1 MSKTTMIEDSVYLVD
16 TRFWMIGV
24 AAYIVGEDESALIE
38 TGPAKSHSYVLEELQ
53 RVGAS
58 LEQITCI
65 AVTHIHLDHAGAT
78 GYLVKELPNA
88 RVYVHPRGLKHL
100 ADPHRL
106 MESARKA
113 APESLEEFGEMIPVD
128 RRKLVEAVDGLRIE
142 LGENSLRVLE
152 SPGHARHHIVL
163 YEERLRVL
171 FAGDAVGMY
180 TPEADVLIPST
191 PPPDF
196 DLEKSV
202 STAGR
207 IASLNP
213 EIICYTH
220 YGFSRDADEML
231 RRFKEVLREWD
242 DLIKPV
248 WESTQSLEKAV
259 DVVMSHYS
267 SESERVNEYRSSW
280 DLRAETELNVS
291 GYFHYY
297 ERMEQASQH

>member
-38 TGPAKSHSYVLEELQ
+38 TGPAKSRSYVLEELQ

-113 APESLEEFGEMIPVD
+113 APESLEEFGEMIPVN

-196 DLEKSV
+196 DPEESV
-202 STAGR
+202 STAER

-220 YGFSRDADEML
+220 YGVSRDADEML
-231 RRFKEVLREWD
+231 RRFREVLREWN

-267 SESERVNEYRSSW
+267 SEFKEVNEYRPSW

-297 ERMEQASQH
+297 ERMEQSSQH